1 MTAFFQTA
9 HDFTARWE
17 GGLSDHPADPGGL
30 TKYGVSLRWVQDLAR
45 QAREDCLRQARS
57 CDGCTDARTPKCGY
71 HSLDM
76 DTDGDVDSDDIR
88 ACTKAQAAAL
98 FKKHFWDKLGCSG
111 LPLPLAVTLYDGA
124 VNMGPARAV
133 RQMQRGMNAVGEA
146 ELDAY
151 AAIAEDGVMGPRTA
165 QLAEA
170 LEQVGKHWFAARQ
183 ILRLRDTFYRDLAA
197 RRPSM
202 QVFLAGWRNRVKGM
216 NQYLAEL
223 EREDS

>member
-1 MTAFFQTA
+1 MTAFFQKA

-57 CDGCTDARTPKCGY
+57 CDGCSDARTPRCGY
-71 HSLDM
+71 ASLDM
-76 DTDGDVDSDDIR
+76 DMDGDVDGDDIR

-98 FKKHFWDKLGCSG
+98 FKKHFWDKLGCGG
-111 LPLPLAVTLYDGA
+111 LALPLAVTLYDGA

-133 RQMQRGMNAVGEA
+133 RQMQRAMNTVGEA
-146 ELDAY
+146 ELDHY
-151 AAIAEDGVMGPRTA
+151 VPIAEDGVMGPRTG

-170 LEQVGKHWFAARQ
+170 LEQSGKHWFAARQ
-183 ILRLRDTFYRDLAA
+183 VLRLRDTFYRDLAA
-197 RRPSM
+197 RRPSL
-202 QVFLAGWRNRVKGM
+202 QVFLAGWRNRVKAL

-223 EREDS
+223 EREDG

>member
-1 MTAFFQTA
+1 MTAFFQKA

-30 TKYGVSLRWVQDLAR
+30 TKYGVSLRWVQNLAR

-57 CDGCTDARTPKCGY
+57 CDGCTDARTSKCGY

-76 DTDGDVDSDDIR
+76 DMDGDVDGDDIR

-111 LPLPLAVTLYDGA
+111 LPLPLAVTLYDAA

-133 RQMQRGMNAVGEA
+133 RQMQRAMNTVGDA

-170 LEQVGKHWFAARQ
+170 LEQGGKHWFAARQ
-183 ILRLRDTFYRDLAA
+183 TLRLRDTFYRDLAA

-202 QVFLAGWRNRVKGM
+202 QVFLAGWRNRVKAM